1 MTLLVALAVALGI
14 AVSAQDRALRQG
26 SAEAA
31 AKFKLIVGAPGS
43 ETQLVL
49 SAVYLQPAA
58 IGLVPPAVLAELE
71 RTRTAKFASP
81 IGFGDSWR
89 GHPVVGV
96 TPAFVRHLAS
106 GAIGEGNLFE
116 HLYARRAIQ
125 IRHLIVGRR
134 RLRRRALHARLVRA
148 SAGP

>member
-1 MTLLVALAVALGI
+1 MNPWPLVAADLRRSWAGAVAMTLLVALAVALGI

-26 SAEAA
+26 SAQAA
-31 AKFKLIVGAPGS
+31 TKFKLIVGAPGS

-58 IGLVPPAVLAELE
+58 IGLVPPAVLGELE
-71 RTRTAKFASP
+71 RTRTVEFASP

-96 TPAFVRHLAS
+96 TPAFVAPPLQWCA
-106 GAIGEGNLFE
+106 
-116 HLYARRAIQ
+116 
-125 IRHLIVGRR
+125 
-134 RLRRRALHARLVRA
+134 
-148 SAGP
+148 